1 VTALLAAELLKVRT
15 VRSTWGYALAVLALA
30 GLVTAGTIGSE
41 SDERRSE
48 PSFQGDLLLDGSAP
62 ATVVALLLGI
72 ILVTNEFRHGT
83 ITPSLLVT
91 PRRARLLSAKL
102 LAGAAAG
109 AALAAIAIAVIAVTA
124 AIWLGILD
132 VPIELGTA
140 AKAAGRGLVA
150 AAVAGVL
157 GAAVGG
163 AVHAQ
168 VAALVGALVWIF
180 VAEPLVWVLLGL
192 LDVGGAADYAP
203 TAVLF
208 TIAGTEEDA
217 LSFPAAVGMTLVWAA
232 LAAAIAFYRT
242 ARRDIT

>member
-1 VTALLAAELLKVRT
+1 MTALLASELLKVRT
-15 VRSTWGYALAVLALA
+15 VRSTWGYVLAVLALA
-30 GLVTAGTIGSE
+30 GLVTAGTIGAE
-41 SDERRSE
+41 SDQRRSE
-48 PSFQGDLLLDGSAP
+48 SGFQSDLLLDGSAP

-91 PRRARLLSAKL
+91 PRRGRLLSAKL

-109 AALAAIAIAVIAVTA
+109 CALAVIAVAIIAVTS
-124 AIWLGILD
+124 AIWLGLLD
-132 VPIELGTA
+132 VSLEPGSA
-140 AKAAGRGLVA
+140 AKAAGRALVA
-150 AAVAGVL
+150 GALAGVL

-208 TIAGTEEDA
+208 TIAGSEEDA
-217 LSFPAAVGMTLVWAA
+217 LSFPAAVGMTLVWISV
-232 LAAAIAFYRT
+232 AAAIAFVRT
-242 ARRDIT
+242 GRRDIT